1 MVWLIIII
9 DEPFNH
15 LYQGKTI
22 DLFAMICVIHEI
34 LEATASP
41 NNISFVRAFG
51 NKAKNIFSEVSRY
64 KNQ

>member
-1 MVWLIIII
+1 M
-9 DEPFNH
+9 NH

-64 KNQ
+64 KDQ